1 VVFEQEAIAN
11 TELCATVPRTRCCL
25 LELLSQLSPF
35 SLHLTLVVSYKTQSS
50 LNVMHQL
57 PALGL
62 QATLLA
68 KMQIHTSD
76 TMVDPKGDEAQLTSS
91 GNGECQVIRPNLL
104 RHT

>member
-1 VVFEQEAIAN
+1 MVFEQEAIAN

-35 SLHLTLVVSYKTQSS
+35 SLHLTLVISYKTQSS

-57 PALGL
+57 PALWL

-104 RHT
+104 RHS